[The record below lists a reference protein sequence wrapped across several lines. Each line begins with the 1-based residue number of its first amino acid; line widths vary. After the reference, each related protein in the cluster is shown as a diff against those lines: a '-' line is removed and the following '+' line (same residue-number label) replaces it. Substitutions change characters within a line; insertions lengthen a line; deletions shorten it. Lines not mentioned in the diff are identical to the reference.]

1 MSLQF
6 QYIDDNGCWALAG
19 THGDTLSPLVNV
31 SGSILNVSS
40 GILNMSGSILN
51 VRVVY

>member
-6 QYIDDNGCWALAG
+6 QYIDNNGCWALAG

-31 SGSILNVSS
+31 SSSILNVSGSILNVSS
-40 GILNMSGSILN
+40 GILN